1 MMETAKTLKNE
12 KSGARGSGRG
22 NPDDDSEE
30 VNRREDINGT
40 SGGSRPMVGEEEDV
54 DAEDDED
61 SSGLLRV
68 DRGGEEKVGVGAGMV
83 AAIACIS
90 SPA

>member
-1 MMETAKTLKNE
+1 
-12 KSGARGSGRG
+12 
-22 NPDDDSEE
+22 
-30 VNRREDINGT
+30 
-40 SGGSRPMVGEEEDV
+40 MVGEEEDV
-54 DAEDDED
+54 DAEDDDD

-68 DRGGEEKVGVGAGMV
+68 DRGGEEKVGVDAGMV